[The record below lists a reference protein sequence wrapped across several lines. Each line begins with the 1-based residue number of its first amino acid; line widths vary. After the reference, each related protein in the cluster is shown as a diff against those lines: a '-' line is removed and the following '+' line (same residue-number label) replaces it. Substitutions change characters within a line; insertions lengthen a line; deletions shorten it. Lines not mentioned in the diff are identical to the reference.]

1 MHRTFAHFIEGAR
14 LRAFLESHP
23 ELELIT
29 RDQLGDLVS
38 EGFDVAIHVGN
49 PPVLAGV
56 LLTMLLLGLL
66 ATFIPA
72 RRTLAIDPAQL
83 LRE

>member
-1 MHRTFAHFIEGAR
+1 MDGSSTLGRPAILLLIGSALGLILGVFTSS
-14 LRAFLESHP
+14 LMSHLVDYATP
-23 ELELIT
+23 RDPLI
-29 RDQLGDLVS
+29 
-38 EGFDVAIHVGN
+38 
-49 PPVLAGV
+49 LAGV

>member
-1 MHRTFAHFIEGAR
+1 M
-14 LRAFLESHP
+14 SHLVAYATP
-23 ELELIT
+23 GDPLI
-29 RDQLGDLVS
+29 
-38 EGFDVAIHVGN
+38 
-49 PPVLAGV
+49 LAGV

-66 ATFIPA
+66 ATFVPA

>member
-1 MHRTFAHFIEGAR
+1 MLLLIGSVIGLLLGVFTSS
-14 LRAFLESHP
+14 LMSHLVAYATP
-23 ELELIT
+23 
-29 RDQLGDLVS
+29 RD
-38 EGFDVAIHVGN
+38 
-49 PPVLAGV
+49 PVILAGV